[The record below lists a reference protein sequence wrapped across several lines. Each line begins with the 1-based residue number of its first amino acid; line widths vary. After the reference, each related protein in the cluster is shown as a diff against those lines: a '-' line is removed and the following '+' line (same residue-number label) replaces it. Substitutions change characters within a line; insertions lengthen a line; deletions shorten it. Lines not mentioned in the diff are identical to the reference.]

1 MAVEFDFRLIDAQRL
16 AGRHPNGSLH
26 DVDSGDHFGNA
37 VFDLHPGVDF
47 QHGIVAIGIHQEFN
61 RGRAAVTSFP
71 QQAGRG
77 FGGLQ
82 PLHGIDRRSR
92 RFFDQ
97 LLVAALAGA
106 IPVKQVDGVAV
117 GVTQTLHFHVPCL
130 FEEFLD
136 VHRTGAKGCQRFTGC
151 RFNRTAKLRRF
162 THDPHAT
169 PPTTGRGF
177 HDDRETNLLGHGHR
191 FVHILNRVFRARE
204 NRRAHFA
211 GQFLRADFVAQKPH
225 GFR

>member
-1 MAVEFDFRLIDAQRL
+1 MTVEFDLRLIDAQRL

-26 DVDSGDHFGNA
+26 NVDSGDHFSHA
-37 VFDLHPGVDF
+37 VFDLHPGVDL

-61 RGRAAVTSFP
+61 RGRTAVSSFP

-82 PLHGIDRRSR
+82 PFHRIDRRSR

-106 IPVKQVDGVAV
+106 IPVKQMDRVAMGVA
-117 GVTQTLHFHVPCL
+117 QALHFHMPCL